1 MADFKPQWPSLEE
14 QLRDAKV
21 IPGSA
26 LEQLIMENQDFS
38 MLDPEEVNDKH
49 RLPPWLR
56 VYWRKSHPDANY
68 TPPSGGYPL
77 LLKEALEWM
86 MDHQDLPVAK
96 PSGRVPL
103 QQKETG
109 GEHGQ

>member
-1 MADFKPQWPSLEE
+1 MAEYEPAWPSLEQ

-26 LEQLIMENQDFS
+26 LEQLIMDNQDLD
-38 MLDPEEVNDKH
+38 MLPPEEANDKH

-56 VYWRKSHPDANY
+56 VYWRKAHPDANY

-77 LLKEALEWM
+77 LLKELYEWM
-86 MDHQDLPVAK
+86 IKHQDLPVAK
-96 PSGRVPL
+96 PSGRIPL
-103 QQKETG
+103 DNAEIG
-109 GEHGQ
+109 GEHAK